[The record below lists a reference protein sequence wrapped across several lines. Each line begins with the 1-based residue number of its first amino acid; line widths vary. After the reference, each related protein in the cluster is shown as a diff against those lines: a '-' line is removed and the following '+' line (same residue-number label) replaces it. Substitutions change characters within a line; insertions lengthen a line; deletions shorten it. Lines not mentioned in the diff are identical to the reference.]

1 VLHQNGVGAFIVQ
14 CKRLDFHYCDW
25 AGSSRGMN
33 LFIRHSLPLFAKQ
46 NPHVE
51 ITVCPR
57 PNHHPLI
64 RGHYVNGRTK
74 EICVRNLE
82 QGQIL
87 NKVELMSQ
95 DDGRKLKRVT
105 YPVSSNNDNIR
116 GIWSGLHDNKI
127 SIGLEGLLMKSKK
140 RKK

>member
-1 VLHQNGVGAFIVQ
+1 MLSQNGVGAFVVQ

-33 LFIRHSLPLFAKQ
+33 IFIRHSLPAFAKQ
-46 NPHVE
+46 NPNIE
-51 ITVCPR
+51 ITVSPR

-74 EICVRNLE
+74 EFCVRNLE

-87 NKVELMSQ
+87 NRVELMSQ
-95 DDGRKLKRVT
+95 DDGKKLKRVK
-105 YPVSSNNDNIR
+105 YPVTSTNDNVR

-127 SIGLEGLLMKSKK
+127 SIGLEGLLAESKK
-140 RKK
+140 RKN